1 MESDPRRK
9 GSSPWSIAIGADH
22 GGFQLKGQ
30 LKRYIETELGF
41 TTVDCGSF
49 SPEAVDYPD
58 IAAEVA
64 VRVANGSCRRGIL
77 IDGAGI
83 GSCMAANKIDGIL
96 AAVAHDDRSVKS
108 SRVHNNSNVLCLG
121 ASLIPPGHA
130 RRLVRLWLTTP
141 FAGGRHEK
149 RVDKIRALETRAGKG
164 KSFR

>member
-1 MESDPRRK
+1 MDRTPHREDT
-9 GSSPWSIAIGADH
+9 SSWSIAIGGDH
-22 GGFQLKGQ
+22 GGFRLKRQLKE
-30 LKRYIETELGF
+30 YIENELGF

-58 IAAEVA
+58 IAVEVA
-64 VRVANGSCRRGIL
+64 VRVATGTCRRGIL

-96 AAVAHDDRSVKS
+96 AAVAHDDRSVQS
-108 SRVHNNSNVLCLG
+108 SRIHNNSNILCLG
-121 ASLIPPGHA
+121 ASLVPPGHA

-149 RVDKIRALETRAGKG
+149 RVDKIRALERRTGKG
-164 KSFR
+164 NSFR